1 MLSKFTRS
9 DSISSLHTLNQTTM
23 SKSRELPKKHAPKP
37 PDVLRKS
44 GPHEDKRRKEKHRK
58 DYREE
63 LPADKP
69 AR

>member
-1 MLSKFTRS
+1 M
-9 DSISSLHTLNQTTM
+9 IMASSR
-23 SKSRELPKKHAPKP
+23 KLPKKHAPKP

-44 GPHEDKRRKEKHRK
+44 GPHEDKRRKEKHKK